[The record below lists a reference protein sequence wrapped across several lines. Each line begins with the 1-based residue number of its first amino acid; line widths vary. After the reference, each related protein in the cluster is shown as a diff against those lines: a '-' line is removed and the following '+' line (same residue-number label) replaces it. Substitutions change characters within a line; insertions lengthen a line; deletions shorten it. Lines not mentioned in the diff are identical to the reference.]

1 MDSKEDR
8 KRVFLSFEVTSDFKE
23 EVTRRAARKGISRS
37 EYIRNAL
44 FEYMSK

>member
-1 MDSKEDR
+1 MENKEAR
-8 KRVFLSFEVTSDFKE
+8 KRVFLSFEVTKE
-23 EVTRRAARKGISRS
+23 LREQVTRQAKLKNISRS